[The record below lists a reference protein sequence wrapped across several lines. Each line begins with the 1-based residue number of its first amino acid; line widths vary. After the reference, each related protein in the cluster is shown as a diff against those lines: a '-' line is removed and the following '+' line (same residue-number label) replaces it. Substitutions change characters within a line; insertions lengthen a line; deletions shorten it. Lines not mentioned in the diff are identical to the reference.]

1 MMLELSIWKLN
12 NEIDREK
19 RNEICKDLFG
29 SFGKSTVPSPFR
41 CEYGETIFIGD
52 NSFINFNVFM
62 IDLGK
67 IKIENRVL
75 IGSDTGLSTAIRPID
90 PEIRATAIEK
100 GVDIIIED
108 DV

>member
-1 MMLELSIWKLN
+1 
-12 NEIDREK
+12 
-19 RNEICKDLFG
+19 
-29 SFGKSTVPSPFR
+29 
-41 CEYGETIFIGD
+41 
-52 NSFINFNVFM
+52 M